1 MRPPAA
7 RPPRGQAR
15 GRGGAAA
22 CGAGA
27 ALLRGL
33 GRGGPRGGHLLA
45 AAEWA
50 WQLGGE
56 PRPAPR
62 RGAGGPGQCVLLLAR
77 CSCALQ
83 VVAGNKLYVAG
94 GLARGAALDT
104 LQVFDGDTWTWSLEQ
119 VSSSRR
125 GWAEDHRVSEQS
137 LHSARYGACAVA
149 HRDYVLVVG
158 GAR

>member
-15 GRGGAAA
+15 GRCGAAEG
-22 CGAGA
+22 GAGA

-119 VSSSRR
+119 VSSSRARLGR
-125 GWAEDHRVSEQS
+125 GSQ
-137 LHSARYGACAVA
+137 GF
-149 HRDYVLVVG
+149 
-158 GAR
+158 

>member
-1 MRPPAA
+1 M
-7 RPPRGQAR
+7 
-15 GRGGAAA
+15 
-22 CGAGA
+22 
-27 ALLRGL
+27 
-33 GRGGPRGGHLLA
+33 
-45 AAEWA
+45 
-50 WQLGGE
+50 
-56 PRPAPR
+56 
-62 RGAGGPGQCVLLLAR
+62 
-77 CSCALQ
+77 Q

-119 VSSSRR
+119 VSSAGR